1 MVRWRGSCPL
11 PGHATCKQC
20 KHLPSSPRPSL
31 TQSITLHTNLGDIKL
46 ELYCEEAPRTA
57 QNFLALCASGYYD
70 GVIFH
75 RNIKGFMIQVRAVHC
90 AQGVAAH
97 RL

>member
-1 MVRWRGSCPL
+1 MVGVMIDGYIDVSCTEAPADMSIMAWGL
-11 PGHATCKQC
+11 
-20 KHLPSSPRPSL
+20 
-31 TQSITLHTNLGDIKL
+31 QSVTLHTNLGDIKL

-75 RNIKGFMIQVRAVHC
+75 R
-90 AQGVAAH
+90 
-97 RL
+97 